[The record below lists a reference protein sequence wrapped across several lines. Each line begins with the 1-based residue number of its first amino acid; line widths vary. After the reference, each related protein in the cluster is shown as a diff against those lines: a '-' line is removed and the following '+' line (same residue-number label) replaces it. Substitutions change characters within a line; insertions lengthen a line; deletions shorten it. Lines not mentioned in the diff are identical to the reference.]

1 VTTQLLTPVRHV
13 ASPVREQA
21 VEAIRD
27 QIMNGSFAEGQRLV
41 ERELCE
47 QLQVS
52 RNTLREAYRQLEAE
66 GFVDIRPHRGPTV
79 ARLSKEEARA
89 LYEVREAMEGLAI
102 RLFTER
108 ATAEALVELEDAYV
122 DLEQAYA
129 TGDVGA
135 MLHTKDAFY
144 ELLYRGAGNE
154 ILRANARV
162 LQGRCARLRSRSLSS
177 GSRPLRSIAE
187 IEGVMKHIKA
197 RDAEAASRAWCAH
210 IRNAAAVVEESFE
223 EAAS

>member
-1 VTTQLLTPVRHV
+1 VRHV
-13 ASPVREQA
+13 ASPVREQT
-21 VEAIRD
+21 VEAIRE

-66 GFVDIRPHRGPTV
+66 GFVEIRPHRGPTV
-79 ARLSKEEARA
+79 TILSKEEAKA

-108 ATAEALVELEDAYV
+108 ASATQLAELEDTYVELEA
-122 DLEQAYA
+122 AYA
-129 TGDVGA
+129 TGEVGA
-135 MLHTKDAFY
+135 MLHTKDRFY
-144 ELLYRGAGNE
+144 ELLYKGASNE
-154 ILRANARV
+154 ALRAYARV
-162 LQGRCARLRSRSLSS
+162 LQGRLSRLRSKSLST

-187 IEGVMKHIKA
+187 IEGVMTHIKA

-223 EAAS
+223 QAAS